1 MNEEKKAQMRTRSQN
16 KKIGETVRTVN
27 IVSLVIICGG
37 FLLLLLD
44 ISELMNKI
52 GQSLIVGCVVLIVLT
67 IIFQMMAASK
77 MRKMK

>member
-1 MNEEKKAQMRTRSQN
+1 MRTRSQN